1 MNRRQFMNTMAGAAA
16 LGAASSL
23 AQADDPRNVARS
35 ENAPAASKAKSAKPA
50 AAADPHAGHAG
61 HQGHAA
67 VDHSAHQ
74 PGSGRY
80 AALASSFGICA
91 GLAAECVGHCQTILA
106 TGDKSLAECLKS
118 SLACDTTCTAVA
130 RLARL
135 ESQFAPSLAQQT
147 IPVMEA
153 CMESCRPHVET
164 HPICKACFDACN
176 NAIGTARTI

>member
-35 ENAPAASKAKSAKPA
+35 ENAPAVSKAKSAKPT

-80 AALASSFGICA
+80 AALASSFGVCA